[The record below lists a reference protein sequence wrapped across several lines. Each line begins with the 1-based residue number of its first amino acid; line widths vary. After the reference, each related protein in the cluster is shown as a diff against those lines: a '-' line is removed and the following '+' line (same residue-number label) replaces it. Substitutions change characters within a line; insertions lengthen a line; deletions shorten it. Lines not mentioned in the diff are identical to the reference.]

1 MAFAGFWWLLLAFG
15 GCCSLLLV
23 FAGFCWLLVTC
34 VDFRRLLLAFVAF
47 CFCGCSLSLLC
58 LCDAGRKKGRRE
70 EGRKEGREGKE
81 RRQQE
86 RKEGKKVSTC
96 RWPACKAV
104 LPAVASVVSTK
115 RSFWRSP
122 MSLLGSR
129 TEKQLSFWRHEPEG
143 RRPQQDQKKIP
154 QKNGKNP
161 LKKTRPDPVSLSPTC

>member
-1 MAFAGFWWLLLAFG
+1 MAFTGFWWLLLASVGFWWLLVAFVG
-15 GCCSLLLV
+15 FWWLLVASGSCCSLLLV

-70 EGRKEGREGKE
+70 GRKEGREGKE

-96 RWPACKAV
+96 RWPACKAE
-104 LPAVASVVSTK
+104 LPAVASVVSTVLPIQSDTDQATRK
-115 RSFWRSP
+115 KGTLDRMVEISHERS
-122 MSLLGSR
+122 LTR
-129 TEKQLSFWRHEPEG
+129 TLVFR
-143 RRPQQDQKKIP
+143 
-154 QKNGKNP
+154 
-161 LKKTRPDPVSLSPTC
+161 L